1 MLIQFQ
7 AKVDFFAQIGPNPY
21 CHFVTLSSLP
31 GSKTTMVV
39 SKLCNGALKAME

>member
-7 AKVDFFAQIGPNPY
+7 TKVDFRLKRSKSLLSL

-31 GSKTTMVV
+31 GSKLRV
-39 SKLCNGALKAME
+39 SESKVKLA